1 MTSISERLQAV
12 TERLRMAEN
21 AAGRAPGSVALV
33 AVSKTQPADAIRDAY
48 AAGQRAFGENYLQ
61 EALDKMAALPDLPM
75 EWHFIGPIQSNKTR
89 PIAEHFAW
97 VHGVDRL
104 KIAQRLSDA
113 RPLEQPPLNICIEVN
128 VSGESSKGGVSPDE
142 VGPLAAAIA
151 QLPRLRLRGL
161 MAIPAP
167 TNDVALQHGQ
177 FRILRELRESLN
189 ALGHALDTL
198 SMGMSDDFPAAIA
211 EGATIVRIGTLIFGA
226 RQKKN

>member
-12 TERLRMAEN
+12 TERLHMAEN

-33 AVSKTQPADAIRDAY
+33 AVSKTQPANAIREAY

-61 EALDKMAALPDLPM
+61 EALDKMAVLSDLPL
-75 EWHFIGPIQSNKTR
+75 EWHYIGPIQSNKTR
-89 PIAEHFAW
+89 PIAEHFDW

-113 RPLEQPPLNICIEVN
+113 RPIEMPPLDICIEVN
-128 VSGESSKGGVSPDE
+128 VSNEPSKGGVPPEE
-142 VGPLAAAIA
+142 VTALADAIA
-151 QLPRLRLRGL
+151 ELPRLRLRGL

-177 FRILRELRESLN
+177 FRMLRELHESLN
-189 ALGHALDTL
+189 AHGHALDTL

-211 EGATIVRIGTLIFGA
+211 EGATIVRIGTSIFGP